1 MSTTAIRGI
10 VIGHNNQC
18 ITACPEHD
26 YTKPQSL
33 KISTYQGRELSTI
46 MIHINSWQK
55 YIVIFKI

>member
-1 MSTTAIRGI
+1 MKKCILQNCLCQTTAIGGI

-33 KISTYQGRELSTI
+33 KISTCQGRELNTI
-46 MIHINSWQK
+46 MIHN
-55 YIVIFKI
+55 